1 MNYIAKVNQKGVY
14 LYLMTDGVFRA
25 KPKYCKNPK
34 TPYALAR
41 AQMWKTFVW
50 SNNNKVIADK
60 FASYLMR
67 GKRLTNEIFVTNGLI
82 D

>member
-1 MNYIAKVNQKGVY
+1 MFYIARDIKGKRA
-14 LYLMTDGVFRA
+14 YLMTDGIFRS

-34 TPYALAR
+34 TQYALAR
-41 AQMWKTFVW
+41 ARMWKTFVW
-50 SNNNKVIADK
+50 SNNNRVIADK